1 MMHPMDPALHA
12 SYDPM
17 LVLLSVL
24 VGIGASYTALELI
37 SRMTAA
43 HGRARAYWLV
53 AGSALM
59 GLGIWSMHF
68 IGMLAFHVDM
78 LVRYD
83 AGLTLVSLAIAVAA
97 SSVALG
103 LASQP
108 ALGRRGLW
116 AGGVFMGLAIAAMHY
131 TGMAAMR
138 LPGIIEYHPVLFG
151 LSVIIAI
158 GASVSALWLAFW
170 LRGEGLGVW
179 SWRKIGSA
187 VVMGAGISGMHYTGM
202 AATIITAADVTLAP
216 TTLSLSVTE
225 LDAVVIGFCSL
236 FVLAVGLLSF
246 FKEHLHDK
254 QSALEASQRQL
265 AAIVESSGDAIMSMT
280 LDGTILSWNPAAEQ
294 LFGYSAAEAI
304 GRSTD
309 LCSPVEG
316 QADPDDLLARLR
328 RGEAVSHLE
337 TVRRHRDG
345 HRLHVSLSV
354 SPIRDAEGAVVGLS
368 CIARDIGERKRAEA
382 QAARWAARL
391 AEANERLRE
400 ADRHKDEFLSVISH
414 ELRTPLNF
422 ITGFASVLDDEVP
435 GPLNALQH
443 AYVGKILTGADRMLL
458 LVNDLLDA
466 AKLQA
471 GKFDLAPQPTA
482 YLPVVEEV
490 VATLR
495 PLADRHE
502 LRLDV
507 LIEAEA
513 VPVIDGP
520 RVVQVLTNLVG
531 NAIKF
536 TPKGGRVTVR
546 AFVRGDE
553 LVTQVMDTGRGI
565 ADSDIPRLFQRFEQ
579 LDMSATR
586 EAGGTGLGLTI
597 CKALVEA
604 HGGAIG
610 VLSERGR
617 GSTFWFTLPMT
628 GRGART
634 GVAPDEESA

>member
-1 MMHPMDPALHA
+1 MFLFCP
-12 SYDPM
+12 
-17 LVLLSVL
+17 VL
-24 VGIGASYTALELI
+24 VGVGASYTALELTG
-37 SRMTAA
+37 RMTAA
-43 HGRARAYWLV
+43 HGRARAYWLI

-83 AGLTLVSLAIAVAA
+83 IGLTLVSLAIAIAA

-138 LPGIIEYHPVLFG
+138 LSGIIEYQPVLFG

-202 AATIITAADVTLAP
+202 AATIITSADVSMAP
-216 TTLSLSVTE
+216 TTLSLSVSE

-246 FKEHLHDK
+246 FKEHLQDK
-254 QSALEASQRQL
+254 QTALEASQRQL

-280 LDGTILSWNPAAEQ
+280 LDGTIISWNPAAEQ

-304 GRSTD
+304 GQPARILSTAA
-309 LCSPVEG
+309 G
-316 QADPDDLLARLR
+316 QADSDDLLARLQ

-337 TVRRHRDG
+337 TTRRHCQG
-345 HRLHVSLSV
+345 HRIQVSLSV
-354 SPIRDAEGAVVGLS
+354 SPIRDADGTIVGIS
-368 CIARDIGERKRAEA
+368 SIARDIGERKRAEA

-391 AEANERLRE
+391 AEANARLRE

-435 GPLNALQH
+435 GPLNALQRT
-443 AYVGKILTGADRMLL
+443 YVGKILTGADRMLL

-471 GKFDLAPQPTA
+471 GKFDLAPQPTE
-482 YLPVVEEV
+482 YLPVIEEV
-490 VATLR
+490 VTTLR
-495 PLADRHE
+495 PLADRHG
-502 LRLDV
+502 LRLDA

-513 VPVIDGP
+513 APFIDGP
-520 RVVQVLTNLVG
+520 RIVQVLTNLVG

-536 TPKGGRVTVR
+536 TPQGGRVTVR
-546 AFVRGDE
+546 AFLRGDE

-565 ADSDIPRLFQRFEQ
+565 SPENIPRLFQRFQQ

-586 EAGGTGLGLTI
+586 DAGGTGLGLTI

-610 VLSERGR
+610 VLSEPGR
-617 GSTFWFTLPMT
+617 GSTFWFTLPMSGKSAVT
-628 GRGART
+628 GLAR
-634 GVAPDEESA
+634 DEETA